1 MSNDNIKI
9 RVIQNEDSDEVVK
22 FVVEHFYRD
31 EPLCATEPKIVAS
44 QTDIDDI
51 LECIRAG
58 TSIMAVQLNPDGTE
72 ELLAVNIAA
81 PKDASCIEKYF
92 QTAEKEGNTKY
103 GQILKL
109 LAIANQNADIFQRY
123 QVNTI
128 FYSFIT
134 CVKPSARGRNLG
146 KRLKLEIIALG
157 KSLGY
162 KVLAADCTSFYSAGV
177 CERLGMDR
185 VYFIAYRDYVDENNK
200 PIFNP
205 PAPHVGLSSFA
216 IRL

>member
-1 MSNDNIKI
+1 MSRDNIKI
-9 RVIQNEDSDEVVK
+9 RVIQPEDSVEVVK

-31 EPLCATEPKIVAS
+31 EPLCSIEPKIVAS

-51 LECIRAG
+51 LECIKAG
-58 TSIMAVQLNPDGTE
+58 SSIMATREVADSKE

-81 PKDASCIEKYF
+81 PKDATCIEKYF
-92 QTAEKEGNTKY
+92 KTAEKEGNTKY

-109 LAIANQNADIFQRY
+109 LAIANRKADIFQRY
-123 QVNTI
+123 QVTKI

-134 CVKPSARGRNLG
+134 CVKPTARGCNLG
-146 KRLKLEIIALG
+146 KRLKLEIMALG

-162 KVLAADCTSFYSAGV
+162 EVLAADCTSFYSAIV

-185 VYFIAYRDYVDENNK
+185 VYFIAYQDYVDENNR
-200 PIFNP
+200 PIFCP
-205 PAPHVGLSSFA
+205 PLPHVGLSSFA

>member
-9 RVIQNEDSDEVVK
+9 RVIQPEDSEQVVN
-22 FVVEHFYRD
+22 FIVEHFYRD

-58 TSIMAVQLNPDGTE
+58 TSIMATKELSHGEE

-81 PKDASCIEKYF
+81 PKDATCIEKYF
-92 QTAEKEGNTKY
+92 KTAEKAGNTKY

-109 LAIANQNADIFQRY
+109 LAIANRNADIFQRY
-123 QVNTI
+123 NVSTI

-134 CVKPSARGRNLG
+134 CVKPSARGHNLG
-146 KRLKLEIIALG
+146 KRLKLEIMALG
-157 KSLGY
+157 KTLGY
-162 KVLAADCTSFYSAGV
+162 QVLAADCTSFYSAGV

-185 VYFIAYRDYVDENNK
+185 VHFIAYQDYVDENNR

-205 PAPHVGLSSFA
+205 PSPHVGLSSFA